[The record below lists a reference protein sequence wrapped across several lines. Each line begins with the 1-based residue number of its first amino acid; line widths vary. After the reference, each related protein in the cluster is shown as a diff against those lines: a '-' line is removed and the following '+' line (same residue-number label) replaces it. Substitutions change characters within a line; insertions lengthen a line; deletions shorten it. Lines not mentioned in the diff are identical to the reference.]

1 MSVKML
7 PVTCK
12 SDGKDKEL
20 SCNLLI
26 FEPFESCKKNRGYQ
40 IENSQSITT
49 SQFCIEYGVQNFASG
64 LVCRVN
70 LLLVAFVTHS
80 DTASYNMLDLIQLSL
95 VPTNYVITIL
105 YRMW

>member
-49 SQFCIEYGVQNFASG
+49 SQFCIEYGKSW
-64 LVCRVN
+64 
-70 LLLVAFVTHS
+70 
-80 DTASYNMLDLIQLSL
+80 
-95 VPTNYVITIL
+95 IL
-105 YRMW
+105 QEGGSFCLYYLNNS

>member
-12 SDGKDKEL
+12 SDGKDEEL

-40 IENSQSITT
+40 IENSQSRHK
-49 SQFCIEYGVQNFASG
+49 GN
-64 LVCRVN
+64 N
-70 LLLVAFVTHS
+70 
-80 DTASYNMLDLIQLSL
+80 SYNK
-95 VPTNYVITIL
+95 
-105 YRMW
+105 W